1 MKKHLVDF
9 IIAGAPK
16 CGTTAL
22 AAFLDMHPEVAI
34 SRMKEPRFFTRI
46 PGDLEGKLTGNGPRL
61 SGNYDKGLD
70 WYNRLWEDD
79 LHHQK
84 LRGEAS
90 TLYFVNADAPQLIKE
105 HNPEIK
111 LIMMLRHPVDRLYS
125 HYWQEHKLGYDF
137 PSFQEMAM
145 FNHARFQFYSSV
157 SHYKANIERYF
168 QLFSPEQIL
177 ILDQQIF
184 QSNTKEECKRV
195 CDFLGIPFESM
206 AAVDFSQRFNEQE
219 APANRSVQKALTK
232 AQSST
237 LGKLIPTGMRKSLGK
252 VRAKLVRMNSGKFDY
267 PPLPDD
273 LRAELNHRFSEDI
286 AFYHDILKKDR

>member
-22 AAFLDMHPEVAI
+22 AAFLDMHPEVSI

-61 SGNYDKGLD
+61 SGTYDKGLD
-70 WYNRLWEDD
+70 WYNQLWEND

-84 LRGEAS
+84 TRGEAS
-90 TLYFVNADAPQLIKE
+90 TLYFVNADAAQLIHE
-105 HNPEIK
+105 HHPAIK

-137 PSFQEMAM
+137 PDFREMMAS
-145 FNHARFQFYSSV
+145 NHPRFQFYSAV
-157 SHYKANIERYF
+157 SRYKTNIQRY
-168 QLFSPEQIL
+168 QELFSDEQML
-177 ILDQQIF
+177 FLDQKFF
-184 QSNTKEECKRV
+184 QSNTREECKRV
-195 CDFLGIPFESM
+195 CEFLQIPFENM
-206 AAVDFSQRFNEQE
+206 AEVDFSKRFNEQE

-237 LGKLIPTGMRKSLGK
+237 IGKLIPTGMRKSLGK
-252 VRAKLVRMNSGKFDY
+252 IRAQLVRMNSGKFEY
-267 PPLPDD
+267 PPLPED
-273 LRAELNHRFSEDI
+273 LRIELNKRFADDI
-286 AFYHDILKKDR
+286 DFYHTIVKRPQ